1 VQLALRDLPPH
12 ILARSPALAADISPA
27 RRRDEFFRKLVDVM
41 VGNCKRVSRSL
52 LARA

>member
-1 VQLALRDLPPH
+1 VQLALRELPSH
-12 ILARSPALAADISPA
+12 ISSRNPALLADIYPA

-41 VGNCKRVSRSL
+41 VGNCKRVARTL